1 MTFANRLQTVRLR
14 SDLGQH
20 PPETVKRSQP
30 FASRLSRK
38 NPDHVLDE
46 HFARRPSNLPTPLR
60 VAGGLPTRF
69 RVWAGFSANVWS
81 RSPTAKNAAR
91 RVMLR
96 SHPAVVNPDMA
107 LSLLGRI
114 WPFFAVRRPSP
125 RSIRLASYDS
135 LSYLSDPLIGRPVV
149 AGSEPYIQSWG
160 RVALGSAVVVQGA
173 GGVSGGRAL

>member
-1 MTFANRLQTVRLR
+1 MFPAHRHATTPRKRRLFKRASMTFANRLQTVRLR

-69 RVWAGFSANVWS
+69 RVWAGFSANVWLRCPATKTLMTDGFNRLHAPWDS
-81 RSPTAKNAAR
+81 SAVATNTRSPHPDHHPDPSFRHHPHRHLR
-91 RVMLR
+91 RR
-96 SHPAVVNPDMA
+96 
-107 LSLLGRI
+107 
-114 WPFFAVRRPSP
+114 
-125 RSIRLASYDS
+125 
-135 LSYLSDPLIGRPVV
+135 
-149 AGSEPYIQSWG
+149 
-160 RVALGSAVVVQGA
+160 
-173 GGVSGGRAL
+173 